1 MRGAI
6 EYLVPF
12 NKFRWMMVFV
22 LPLILMYNGKKEENV
37 SGFITY
43 FILCI
48 FGYYMLWLI
57 YNISE

>member
-1 MRGAI
+1 
-6 EYLVPF
+6 
-12 NKFRWMMVFV
+12 MVFV